1 MPSWRKKLSQKLI
14 SRSVVI
20 SHMSPMSA
28 FREVDGQFAILRPF
42 QQYMYF
48 SHMWMIRWAS
58 DNERLCAMVP
68 ILFTTEKIS
77 ASGRV

>member
-1 MPSWRKKLSQKLI
+1 MPSWRKELSQKLI

-48 SHMWMIRWAS
+48 SHMWMI
-58 DNERLCAMVP
+58 
-68 ILFTTEKIS
+68 
-77 ASGRV
+77 